1 MDWFLRKREVP
12 HVEIFDGSE
21 DPQSSADSEKLNSC
35 LITEFLTCI
44 VYRRVLSNL
53 KWESLK
59 HLNFLDL
66 ADRSGSLLFLP
77 CGRGHRRDLEYQWP
91 GQSPTTSPGSQECLG
106 SYRYTLEIFN
116 PFEGVMGIL
125 FVCVFVQFLFCLY
138 VSNLN
143 IVIYVYIYIVEVLLK
158 GFLKFNPLTWNPW
171 AQDPHIHN
179 RTTLRRFCVADF
191 VHRVYR

>member
-1 MDWFLRKREVP
+1 MPGPVSKLLISMTDLWLFLAIWEFETARWNGLIPPQKRSAKN
-12 HVEIFDGSE
+12 VEIFDGSE

-44 VYRRVLSNL
+44 VYRGFWSNL

-91 GQSPTTSPGSQECLG
+91 GQSPTTSPENSGMFGGKLLPGTPLKS
-106 SYRYTLEIFN
+106 STLLKALW
-116 PFEGVMGIL
+116 V
-125 FVCVFVQFLFCLY
+125 FCLY
-138 VSNLN
+138 VFMCSFYS
-143 IVIYVYIYIVEVLLK
+143 VCMCQ
-158 GFLKFNPLTWNPW
+158 T
-171 AQDPHIHN
+171 
-179 RTTLRRFCVADF
+179 
-191 VHRVYR
+191 